1 MAHDRDSKPR
11 RGGRGKSALRASAVS
26 RMAVSI
32 ALAAMMACGDGDPP
46 DPTGVDQPAGATDP
60 MVTAG
65 TVTPAAVTPAA
76 VTPAATP
83 PGIVFSSSQLPLT
96 QLNSVNTG
104 LVYTPTPSNLLS
116 FLSQVKSKNGRVLI
130 KLAGG
135 ENTYK
140 NSDGSFNLDKW
151 KAGVARYKSVAFGSY
166 VSDGTIVGHFLVDEP
181 HFDGRWGGKVIPQ
194 ATLEEMAKY
203 SKSLYP
209 TLITLVNAPA
219 NYLTQATVSY
229 VYLDA
234 AWAMYRSKT
243 SSSPGTWV
251 ANQASKARSKGL
263 GLVAG
268 MNVLDGGNG
277 SSGLRGTQ
285 PRTWMMSAAELRSY
299 GTALLSQSY
308 VCAFS
313 MWQYN
318 STYYGRAD
326 VKSAMADLS
335 ALARSHA
342 KTSCKQ

>member
-1 MAHDRDSKPR
+1 MAQDRKWQR
-11 RGGRGKSALRASAVS
+11 RRQRAIVRRAAAGMTVLA
-26 RMAVSI
+26 MA
-32 ALAAMMACGDGDPP
+32 ACGDGDRPG
-46 DPTGVDQPAGATDP
+46 PTGVDQPAS
-60 MVTAG
+60 VSE
-65 TVTPAAVTPAA
+65 AAVA
-76 VTPAATP
+76 AATP
-83 PGIVFSSSQLPLT
+83 AGIVFSSSQLPLT

-135 ENTYK
+135 ENSYK
-140 NSDGSFNLDKW
+140 DAGGGFNLDKW
-151 KAGVARYKSVAFGSY
+151 KAGVARYKTVNFSSY
-166 VSDGTIVGHFLVDEP
+166 VADGTIVGHFLVDEP

-219 NYLTQATVSY
+219 NYLSQSTVTY

-251 ANQASKARSKGL
+251 ANQATKAKSKGL

-268 MNVLDGGNG
+268 MNILDGGNG

-299 GTALLSQSY
+299 GTALLSQGY

-318 STYYGRAD
+318 STYYSRAD
-326 VKSAMADLS
+326 VKAAMADLS
-335 ALARSHA
+335 ALARNHA
-342 KTSCKQ
+342 QTSCRQ

>member
-1 MAHDRDSKPR
+1 MAQVREWQPCGR
-11 RGGRGKSALRASAVS
+11 RSTALVRFTAASMTV
-26 RMAVSI
+26 
-32 ALAAMMACGDGDPP
+32 AAMMGCGDDGRPG
-46 DPTGVDQPAGATDP
+46 PTGVDQSAGAIQL
-60 MVTAG
+60 
-65 TVTPAAVTPAA
+65 AVT
-76 VTPAATP
+76 AATP

-116 FLSQVKSKNGRVLI
+116 FLAQVKSKNGRVLI

-140 NSDGSFNLDKW
+140 DPGGGFNLDKW
-151 KAGVARYKSVAFGSY
+151 KAGVARYKNIDFSSY
-166 VSDGTIVGHFLVDEP
+166 VADGTIVGHYLVDEP
-181 HFDGRWGGKVIPQ
+181 HFDGRWGGKVIPP
-194 ATLEEMAKY
+194 ATLEEMARH

-219 NYLTQATVSY
+219 NYLAQATVSY

-234 AWAMYRSKT
+234 AWAMYRSIT
-243 SSSPGTWV
+243 STSPGAWV
-251 ANQASKARSKGL
+251 AQQAKRAKSKGL

-318 STYYGRAD
+318 STYYSRAD

-335 ALARSHA
+335 ALARNHA
-342 KTSCKQ
+342 QTSCRQ